1 VYEDLKGLSWRLS
14 VLGGSKGE
22 RMATKVLVPLLGEGV
37 EEVTVI
43 KWLKKEGDSVNE
55 LEPLLEVNT
64 DKVDTEIPAPA
75 SGTVLKIIA
84 EEGVPAKVGSILAFI
99 GNPGEAVDS
108 GVEAGRSLREALPQ
122 GPASAEKPAI
132 PQRQETLTPILA
144 NREIG
149 FISPVVAKVAA
160 EHGVN
165 LQQIQ
170 GTGLNGRITKNDVLN
185 FVESGKRT
193 APQPTQHATPI
204 VTPIVGDQLIKHTVI
219 RKQIAEHM
227 LMSKHT
233 SPHVLTV
240 MEADISRVAKH
251 RSTNKEIFARD
262 GVNLTFTAYFMI
274 AIVAGLKA
282 YPNVNS
288 SWTEEGILI
297 HKTINIG
304 MATSLGEEGLIV
316 PVIKSA
322 DNLSLLAMARAVN
335 DLANRARSKKLQPD
349 DVKGGTFTLTNHGIS
364 GSLFAFPVIN
374 QPQSGILG
382 VGAMQKRVV
391 VIDDAIAIRPMVYLS
406 FVFDHRILDGASA
419 DAFLMKVKETLEN
432 WA

>member
-1 VYEDLKGLSWRLS
+1 
-14 VLGGSKGE
+14 
-22 RMATKVLVPLLGEGV
+22 MATKVLVPLLGEGV

-43 KWLKKEGDSVNE
+43 KWLKKEGDSVDE

-75 SGTVLKIIA
+75 SGTVLKIMA
-84 EEGVPAKVGSILAFI
+84 EEGVPAKVGEVLAFI
-99 GNPGEAVDS
+99 GQPGETVDS
-108 GVEAGRSLREALPQ
+108 GQSAA
-122 GPASAEKPAI
+122 ASEKPVKTRAEPVVQPSTTI
-132 PQRQETLTPILA
+132 DQKPIG
-144 NREIG
+144 NKDIG

-165 LQQIQ
+165 LQEVE
-170 GTGLNGRITKNDVLN
+170 GTGLNGRITKNDVLA
-185 FVESGKRT
+185 FVESGRQKVAQPSKQPS
-193 APQPTQHATPI
+193 APVVSPI
-204 VTPIVGDQLIKHTVI
+204 AGDELIKHTVI

-227 LMSKHT
+227 VMSKRT

-240 MEADISRVAKH
+240 MEADMSRVAKH
-251 RSTNKEIFARD
+251 RTANKEIFARD
-262 GVNLTFTAYFMI
+262 GINLTFTAYFMM
-274 AIVAGLKA
+274 AIVAGLKN
-282 YPNVNS
+282 YPIVNS
-288 SWTEEGILI
+288 SWSDEGVLV
-297 HKTINIG
+297 HKAVNIG

-316 PVIKSA
+316 PVIKGA

-349 DVKGGTFTLTNHGIS
+349 DVRGGTFTLTNHGIS

-374 QPQSGILG
+374 QPQCGIMG

-391 VIDDAIAIRPMVYLS
+391 VVDDAIAIRPMVYLS

-419 DAFLMKVKETLEN
+419 DWFLAKVKETLEN
-432 WA
+432 WS

>member
-1 VYEDLKGLSWRLS
+1 
-14 VLGGSKGE
+14 
-22 RMATKVLVPLLGEGV
+22 MATKVLVPLLGEGV

-43 KWLKKEGDSVNE
+43 KWLKKEGDSINE

-75 SGTVLKIIA
+75 SGTVLKIVA
-84 EEGVPAKVGSILAFI
+84 EEGAPAKVGTVLAFI
-99 GNPGEAVDS
+99 GKPGENVDGDS
-108 GVEAGRSLREALPQ
+108 GSTVPAKPESKVERNVLSESKGQTSTAPQ
-122 GPASAEKPAI
+122 PAEPEVQQS
-132 PQRQETLTPILA
+132 TDL
-144 NREIG
+144 G
-149 FISPVVAKVAA
+149 FISPVVAKIAA

-165 LQQIQ
+165 LQQVQ
-170 GTGLNGRITKNDVLN
+170 GTGLNGRITKNDVLD
-185 FVESGKRT
+185 FVEGRKSKVERT
-193 APQPTQHATPI
+193 QVTQPANLQPFDTLRATPSN
-204 VTPIVGDQLIKHTVI
+204 VKPIAGDQLIKHTTI

-227 LMSKHT
+227 VMSKHT

-240 MEADISRVAKH
+240 MEADMSRVAKH
-251 RSTNKEIFARD
+251 RAANKDIFARD
-262 GVNLTFTAYFMI
+262 GVKLTFTPYFML

-282 YPNVNS
+282 YPNTNS
-288 SWTEEGILI
+288 SWTDEGILV
-297 HKTINIG
+297 HKVVNIG

-316 PVIKSA
+316 PVIKGA

-349 DVKGGTFTLTNHGIS
+349 DVKGGTFTLTNHGVS

-391 VIDDAIAIRPMVYLS
+391 VTEGDAIAIRPMVYLS

-419 DAFLMKVKETLEN
+419 DWFLAKVKETLEN
-432 WA
+432 WM

>member
-1 VYEDLKGLSWRLS
+1 MV
-14 VLGGSKGE
+14 
-22 RMATKVLVPLLGEGV
+22 TKVLVPLLGEGV
-37 EEVTVI
+37 EEVTVT

-75 SGTVLKIIA
+75 SGTVLKIMA
-84 EEGVPAKVGSILAFI
+84 EEGVAAKVGAVLAFI
-99 GNPGEAVDS
+99 GKPGETVDHDGAN
-108 GVEAGRSLREALPQ
+108 GVQSLPTL
-122 GPASAEKPAI
+122 EKNMVA
-132 PQRQETLTPILA
+132 PQRQEVSTPV
-144 NREIG
+144 RSSKDIG
-149 FISPVVAKVAA
+149 FLSPVVAKIAA

-165 LQQIQ
+165 LQQVQ

-193 APQPTQHATPI
+193 MDHEPQTVVHRPTSSITP
-204 VTPIVGDQLIKHTVI
+204 TVGDQLIKHSAI

-227 LMSKHT
+227 VMSLQT

-240 MEADISRVAKH
+240 MEADMSRVARH
-251 RSTNKEIFARD
+251 RSAHKELFGRD
-262 GVNLTFTAYFMI
+262 GVNLTFTAYFMT
-274 AIVAGLKA
+274 AIVAGLKT
-282 YPNVNS
+282 YPHVNS
-288 SWTEEGILI
+288 SWTDEGILV
-297 HKTINIG
+297 HKDINLG

-316 PVIKSA
+316 PVIKGA
-322 DNLSLLAMARAVN
+322 DNISLLAMARTVN
-335 DLANRARSKKLQPD
+335 DLATRARSKKLQPD

-374 QPQSGILG
+374 QPQCGILG
-382 VGAMQKRVV
+382 VGAVQKRVV

-419 DAFLMKVKETLEN
+419 DWFLMKVKETLEN